1 MARGSVMRAVA
12 LALITPATAAR
23 PPSASLNSTEGVLR
37 WINAYRDKPDPDGLP
52 AVVRTLGALQ
62 AFKDAETSG
71 AYVGFI
77 AGVLGAN
84 PNRADKLIT
93 KMLAICMRCGNPA
106 VHTQRLVASEE
117 LIVVGA
123 SGMYEARCR
132 RCFEPQLAQQK
143 IEEEKQAARPAA
155 VAAARAASS

>member
-1 MARGSVMRAVA
+1 MVTGHLHRTVTGLFAVLVVA
-12 LALITPATAAR
+12 LALVAPAAAAR
-23 PPSASLNSTEGVLR
+23 PPSAALNSTEGILR

-84 PNRADKLIT
+84 P
-93 KMLAICMRCGNPA
+93 
-106 VHTQRLVASEE
+106 
-117 LIVVGA
+117 
-123 SGMYEARCR
+123 
-132 RCFEPQLAQQK
+132 
-143 IEEEKQAARPAA
+143 AAPRN
-155 VAAARAASS
+155 